1 MEKNVDR
8 KNSEKDVR
16 NVNLITHTVSI
27 VEQNETLAFVYSKR
41 NFNNKATSSCVG
53 SNLLPTRTHFS
64 VVVDL
69 ASGALAPEK

>member
-27 VEQNETLAFVYSKR
+27 VEQNETLAFLYSKR
-41 NFNNKATSSCVG
+41 NFNNQNHVIVCWFESLAYANPFFSC
-53 SNLLPTRTHFS
+53 S
-64 VVVDL
+64 
-69 ASGALAPEK
+69 